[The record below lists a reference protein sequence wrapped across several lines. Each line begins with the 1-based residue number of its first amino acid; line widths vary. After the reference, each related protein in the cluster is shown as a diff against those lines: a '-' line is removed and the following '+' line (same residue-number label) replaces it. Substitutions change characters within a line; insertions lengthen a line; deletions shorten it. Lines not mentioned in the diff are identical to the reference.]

1 MPDAQREPLPLPD
14 TWVGVLSGEQ
24 WRTAARVLG
33 ADLLEELRPL
43 LDEVTPAFKT
53 RFVAELARADVGLD
67 PGLCV
72 VVALARSSALG
83 EAYLLGDTSSRQ
95 EVSR

>member
-14 TWVGVLSGEQ
+14 TWAGVLSAHQ
-24 WRTAARVLG
+24 WRVATRVIG
-33 ADLLEELRPL
+33 ADQLEELRPL
-43 LDEVTPAFKT
+43 LVEVTPAFKT
-53 RFVAELARADVGLD
+53 RFVAELGRADVGLD

-72 VVALARSSALG
+72 VVALARASALG
-83 EAYLLGDTSSRQ
+83 EADLLGDTSSRQ